1 MGATHRSIKHL
12 KLASIIEIQNQI
24 HYIFNEHEG
33 GFKGHEGYQKDTK
46 DMREITKVKVHPR
59 TFLEPKEHHKHTK
72 KARK

>member
-33 GFKGHEGYQKDTK
+33 GFKGHEGYQKDIK
-46 DMREITKVKVHPR
+46 DMREITKV
-59 TFLEPKEHHKHTK
+59 
-72 KARK
+72 